1 MNKIKIIVSW
11 QNFGVC
17 ILILRSVVQKFE
29 NKVYATLP
37 RKSFTAFWQ
46 SLNSS
51 RDLELSSSWWNIRQ
65 SLLLFQCS
73 LYNEHEQNIRCH
85 CWEISTRQHYRL
97 TLWKH
102 DNWYWENTHQHKKL
116 SEQKI
121 SIIIVVP
128 KQGPCLI
135 LTWTRRMRWEGK
147 IAMNFEFG

>member
-85 CWEISTRQHYRL
+85 CWEISTRQHCR
-97 TLWKH
+97 
-102 DNWYWENTHQHKKL
+102 Q
-116 SEQKI
+116 
-121 SIIIVVP
+121 
-128 KQGPCLI
+128 LI
-135 LTWTRRMRWEGK
+135 LEKYSSTQKNIRAKDLSNHCGTETGALSNINLNTQNEMGGQDRDELWVRVG
-147 IAMNFEFG
+147 GG